1 MSKEPTIEKLGDNTY
16 IICSWDVDKALETLV
31 WLTKTF
37 GEGLL
42 TLLFSENGEETL
54 KKLATDAKS
63 DDEREAEKDMVADFA
78 KRVIDRLDAKEYV
91 KYSKL
96 IVKGTRCNGAEIEF
110 GTHFIGKMGELH
122 RLIFAILKHQYSDF
136 LQESGLADS

>member
-1 MSKEPTIEKLGDNTY
+1 MSKEPTVEKLGNNTY

-42 TLLFSENGEETL
+42 TLLLSEEGEETL
-54 KKLATDAKS
+54 KKLAGESETEEDK
-63 DDEREAEKDMVADFA
+63 ENEKQMVAEFA
-78 KRVIDRLDAKEYV
+78 GKVIDRLDAKEYV
-91 KYSKL
+91 KYSKI
-96 IVKGTRCNGAEIEF
+96 IVSGTRCNGEKIDF
-110 GTHFIGKMGELH
+110 NSHFIGKMGELH

-136 LQESGLADS
+136 LGGSGQDD